1 MQLSFIGEKIP
12 LVSEGFQC
20 SLTVIMN
27 TDSTVFTAIEAAAK
41 GQTIYSRKEKLVI
54 FFFFN
59 VTTRAM
65 KVFLDGKNTRSSKRF
80 WMRHYVL
87 SPTQEENN

>member
-1 MQLSFIGEKIP
+1 
-12 LVSEGFQC
+12 
-20 SLTVIMN
+20 MN

-65 KVFLDGKNTRSSKRF
+65 KVFLDAKNTRSSKRF

-87 SPTQEENN
+87 FSYSRRKQLKLQIAYNSYFLNATES